1 MTVIT
6 IIAVV
11 ILVAVVTLWPL
22 PLQCLCAVVEYYY
35 VDGLMQMALC
45 GLFRG
50 VALHECIV

>member
-22 PLQCLCAVVEYYY
+22 PFQCLCAVVEYYY

-50 VALHECIV
+50 VALYECIV